1 MMKVS
6 ITMADT
12 FGDFI
17 MSRKAKGLSD
27 KTITTYKQQFAA
39 IGKHLDTA
47 IPIDELTKQDLRE
60 LHILRPY
67 SVQRSW
73 KCHFLW

>member
-1 MMKVS
+1 MKKGKKIVMKVS

-27 KTITTYKQQFAA
+27 KTITTLNSPK
-39 IGKHLDTA
+39 I
-47 IPIDELTKQDLRE
+47 I
-60 LHILRPY
+60 
-67 SVQRSW
+67 QRYLIS
-73 KCHFLW
+73 L